1 MTLVEHIL
9 RQTASGSDDVIVE
22 TTAADP
28 ETNDL
33 LNIVME
39 ESLEISQEISMSM
52 NVDELA
58 ITLHE
63 CELAEPDFTDLE
75 ALLNSQDF
83 SSTNMHAGSM
93 KSKTMSSII
102 GLLDSYIQRTFA
114 AFQSN
119 LKSSS
124 SAINTTATADVSTLY
139 EPGAAPPTITDADRP
154 VLDEILSNLRKD
166 IMHLVT
172 DFLDDRLI
180 QDRESF
186 LHLKRTLLKE
196 IHTARDTTHH
206 YLKRVRDTT
215 MAKKKETVMLIR
227 TQYREKLKKEKEAI
241 AGYVKRVTD
250 NYDSLWA
257 LHAASKAD
265 IDRLEAL
272 NRGLE
277 GQIKFMTDD
286 HAKQL
291 AKLREECQERIEIL
305 QSQNLFNNKILAEEE
320 EEEEVEI
327 KPCEICDSLRQ
338 KVRIL
343 CLS

>member
-9 RQTASGSDDVIVE
+9 RQTSSTEVRTEISVEPE
-22 TTAADP
+22 TTDHQDIIP
-28 ETNDL
+28 GM
-33 LNIVME
+33 VE
-39 ESLEISQEISMSM
+39 ENLEISQEISMSM

-63 CELAEPDFTDLE
+63 CVLAEPDFTDLE
-75 ALLNSQDF
+75 ALLNDQDF
-83 SSTNMHAGSM
+83 GSSNMHGGTM
-93 KSKTMSSII
+93 KSKTMSTII
-102 GLLDSYIQRTFA
+102 GLLDSYIQRTFV

-119 LKSSS
+119 LNSST
-124 SAINTTATADVSTLY
+124 ATNTTDASIQGVTT
-139 EPGAAPPTITDADRP
+139 TIITDADKSH
-154 VLDEILSNLRKD
+154 LDEVLANLRKN

-172 DFLDDRLI
+172 DFLDDRLV

-206 YLKRVRDTT
+206 YLKRVRDTV

-227 TQYREKLKKEKEAI
+227 NQYREKLKKEKDAI
-241 AGYVKRVTD
+241 AEYVKRVTD

-257 LHAASKAD
+257 LHAASQAD

-277 GQIKFMTDD
+277 NQIKFMIDD

-291 AKLREECQERIEIL
+291 SKVREECQERIEIF
-305 QSQNLFNNKILAEEE
+305 QSQNLFNNKVLV

-327 KPCEICDSLRQ
+327 KPCEICDTLRH
-338 KVRIL
+338 KVTIL
-343 CLS
+343 GFSQPHSNVI

>member
-9 RQTASGSDDVIVE
+9 RQTSSIVTTTE
-22 TTAADP
+22 TTVP
-28 ETNDL
+28 ETTDL
-33 LNIVME
+33 QDIMAE

-75 ALLNSQDF
+75 ALLTSQDF
-83 SSTNMHAGSM
+83 SSINMHGGSM

-114 AFQSN
+114 AFQSQ
-119 LKSSS
+119 LKSST
-124 SAINTTATADVSTLY
+124 AINTTATADASIRY
-139 EPGAAPPTITDADRP
+139 ESIPTITDADRP
-154 VLDEILSNLRKD
+154 VLDEILSSLRKD

-172 DFLDDRLI
+172 EFLDDRLI

-227 TQYREKLKKEKEAI
+227 TQYREKLKKEKDAI
-241 AGYVKRVTD
+241 AGYVKRVTE

-257 LHAASKAD
+257 LHAASQAD
-265 IDRLEAL
+265 IDRLETL

-277 GQIKFMTDD
+277 SQIKFMTDD

-291 AKLREECQERIEIL
+291 TKLQEECQERIEIF
-305 QSQNLFNNKILAEEE
+305 QSQNLFNSTALV
-320 EEEEVEI
+320 EEEEVET
-327 KPCEICDSLRQ
+327 KPCEICDSLRE
-338 KVRIL
+338 KVRNL
-343 CLS
+343 CVSESNPDMT